1 MSDIYVSTADLS
13 DSRPPPDKRVGIME
27 ILLHPLLLNLLAL
40 SYLATTWI
48 NRDNIVKILV
58 DAGIL
63 PLDKIFGNV
72 PLINSLVDSFSE
84 NFQEGFG
91 YALLACIPFLIIV
104 FGIGISE
111 QMRKGVLV
119 FTNITFIRDF
129 IQVAMLVVILALAY
143 GLIQNLTEN
152 FEGGEANLIINF
164 NVLEREYGVDITE
177 GPDYEA
183 PLEWNIL
190 GLTTLKG
197 EDVPII
203 GGYLAPKTY
212 VRALLTGLSNTLR
225 AVFWSLIFATLLGVF
240 LGIGLLTDN
249 WLVRN
254 VSMIY
259 VEIFRNT
266 PLLVQ
271 IFFVFSSINL
281 LLPAIREPIELPLS
295 IYAHQRGINYPRV
308 YGQDSFWLLAV
319 FAGVGFIIGVFLWRW
334 RLKIQDE
341 TGVPAFTMRY
351 FLASFLGLG
360 LVGLIFATVLG
371 LGLHG
376 NLDAG
381 FPLGAE
387 PPVAS
392 RFGFE
397 QGIGDNLSAQFLGIF
412 LALVLYTAAFIADI
426 VRAGIQSV
434 PHGQI
439 EAARAHGL
447 NNSQTMRLI
456 VLPQAMRLIIP
467 PMTNQYLNLAKN
479 SSLAIGIGYYDLY
492 NVSNIASNQSGQV
505 VVFFVVM
512 MVTYLAISLS
522 ISVVMNAINR
532 SMRLRSR

>member
-13 DSRPPPDKRVGIME
+13 DSRPPPDKRVGLME
-27 ILLHPLLLNLLAL
+27 ILLHPIVLNILAF
-40 SYLATTWI
+40 SYIATTWL
-48 NRDNIVKILV
+48 NRAHFVKLLV

-72 PLINSLVDSFSE
+72 PLINSLVDQFSE

-91 YALLACIPFLIIV
+91 YALLACIPFFIIV

-111 QMRKGVLV
+111 QMNKGVLV
-119 FTNITFIRDF
+119 FTNITFIRDI
-129 IQVAMLVVILALAY
+129 IQVLMLVVILAFGY

-152 FEGGEANLIINF
+152 FEEGESNLIINF
-164 NVLEREYGVDITE
+164 KVLEREYGVDITE

-190 GLTTLKG
+190 GITTITG

-203 GGYLAPKTY
+203 GNYLAPKTY

-225 AVFWSLIFATLLGVF
+225 AVFWSLIFATLLGIF

-254 VSMIY
+254 VSMVY

-281 LLPAIREPIELPLS
+281 LLPAIREPIDLPLS
-295 IYAHQRGINYPRV
+295 IYAHQRGINYPRI
-308 YGQDSFWLLAV
+308 YGQDSFWL
-319 FAGVGFIIGVFLWRW
+319 FAIFAAAGFIIGIFLWRW
-334 RLKIQDE
+334 RLRVQDE

-351 FLASFLGLG
+351 FLASFIGLG
-360 LVGLIFATVLG
+360 LVGIIFATVLG
-371 LGLHG
+371 LAL
-376 NLDAG
+376 NSDLASG

-397 QGIGDNLSAQFLGIF
+397 QGVGDSLSAQFLGIF

-512 MVTYLAISLS
+512 MVTYLAISLT
-522 ISVVMNAINR
+522 ISLAMNALNR
-532 SMRLRSR
+532 SMRLKSR